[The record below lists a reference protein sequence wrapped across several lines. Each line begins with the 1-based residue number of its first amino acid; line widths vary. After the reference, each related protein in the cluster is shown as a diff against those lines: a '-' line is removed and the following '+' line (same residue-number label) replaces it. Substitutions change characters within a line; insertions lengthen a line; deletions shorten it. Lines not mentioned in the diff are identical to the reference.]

1 MNKVVRLE
9 PNSSHGPVGNKGTRM
24 VYKNDIAKCS
34 HALTDCETIVYRTIL
49 FRIYNSGCKISE
61 EEGKPGSGKTTS
73 Y

>member
-1 MNKVVRLE
+1 
-9 PNSSHGPVGNKGTRM
+9 M

-34 HALTDCETIVYRTIL
+34 HALTDCKTIIFRTIL
-49 FRIYNSGCKISE
+49 FHIYNSGCKISE

>member
-1 MNKVVRLE
+1 MNKVVGLE
-9 PNSSHGPVGNKGTRM
+9 PDSSHGPNGYEGTWM

-34 HALTDCETIVYRTIL
+34 HALTDCETIIYRTIL
-49 FRIYNSGCKISE
+49 FHIYNSGCKFSE